1 MHTCFCMWV
10 WFSQRHCTAAP
21 LVPQNSKSS
30 IPNETVIGLDWRSCL
45 RLLMLP
51 VMMSGLSSL
60 QPGTISIS
68 FLSLSFFAWRAFMQG
83 FFPWCWMIPAGP
95 AVLTHTSSSHL
106 GLGAFH
112 GCQGIIF
119 DLLWLLFILDRIANC
134 IWDYRGLKHHS
145 TDLSFCHVCCPY
157 AVWKKWEE
165 MNQKPQKTIHSS
177 PKQCFEYPS
186 LTVWDM

>member
-1 MHTCFCMWV
+1 MCTCFCV
-10 WFSQRHCTAAP
+10 QVILAAP
-21 LVPQNSKSS
+21 LHHHPFGTSKFWVKHSKWNCYW
-30 IPNETVIGLDWRSCL
+30 PWLRSFL
-45 RLLMLP
+45 RLLTLP

-60 QPGTISIS
+60 QPGTISVF
-68 FLSLSFFAWRAFMQG
+68 FLSLSFFAWRAFMEG
-83 FFPWCWMIPAGP
+83 FFPWCWTIPAGP
-95 AVLTHTSSSHL
+95 TVPTCTSSSHL

-112 GCQGIIF
+112 SCRGIIF

-157 AVWKKWEE
+157 TVWKKWEE
-165 MNQKPQKTIHSS
+165 MNQKPRKTIHSS
-177 PKQCFEYPS
+177 PKQCCECPS